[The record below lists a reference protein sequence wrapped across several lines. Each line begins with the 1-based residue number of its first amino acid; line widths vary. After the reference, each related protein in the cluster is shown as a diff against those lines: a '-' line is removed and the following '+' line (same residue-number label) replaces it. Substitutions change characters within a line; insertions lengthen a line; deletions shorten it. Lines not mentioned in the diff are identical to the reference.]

1 MATWTDPSSVNTG
14 PNDPVTSEFGTA
26 ALENA
31 VALAEGAANAPK
43 IATKNQ
49 SGAGTTGN
57 LDFTVTNFGG
67 ARFYIGVTNTGPSG
81 VNMTINATNG
91 SYGTA
96 QTLFNI
102 GAGTTNLALHGYVD
116 FASGDFFCVGSN
128 AVRTTGTLTRTGSIS
143 ALRFTGASNLTFAVH
158 LMADGGESVT

>member
-31 VALAEGAANAPK
+31 EALAEGAANAPK

-49 SGAGTTGN
+49 SGSGTTGN
-57 LDFTVTNFGG
+57 LNFTVTNFGG
-67 ARFYIGVTNTGPSG
+67 ARFFVGIKSSNPSAQ
-81 VNMTINATNG
+81 NFTINATNG

-96 QTLFNI
+96 QTLFSI
-102 GAGTTNLALHGYVD
+102 PASITSLALHGYVD
-116 FASGDFFCVGSN
+116 FTSGNFFCVGDN
-128 AVRTTGTLTRTGSIS
+128 ATRTTGTLTRTGAIS
-143 ALRFTGASNLTFAVH
+143 TLRFTGASNFTFSVH
-158 LMADGGESVT
+158 LMADGGESAT

>member
-31 VALAEGAANAPK
+31 VALAEGASGAPK

-49 SGAGTTGN
+49 SGSGTSGN
-57 LDFTVTNFGG
+57 ENFNVTNFSG
-67 ARFYIGVTNTGPSG
+67 ARFFIGVNSTNPSSQ
-81 VNMTINATNG
+81 NLQINATNG

-96 QTLFNI
+96 KTLFSVTQDI
-102 GAGTTNLALHGYVD
+102 SQLSLHGYVD
-116 FASGDFFCVGSN
+116 FASGDFLCVGSSG
-128 AVRTTGTLTRTGSIS
+128 VRTTGTLTRTGSIS
-143 ALRFTGASNLTFAVH
+143 TLRFTGATNLTFSVH
-158 LMADGGESVT
+158 LMADGGESAT